1 MPKRIMEANNKSSK
15 IHLFKCPTN
24 MCRSSLPQSK
34 RRPRGVTIISI
45 LTILDG
51 VLIVFLGASF
61 LAFGGLLIGGIVLA
75 VGIGYLAVSYGL
87 LNGRGWAWTVTVIL
101 SIIGIVIQIISAL
114 STSDI
119 AFTTLSIGIN
129 AIILY
134 YLYRPNV
141 KAYFGKSPSTISTN
155 KTIAF
160 L

>member
-1 MPKRIMEANNKSSK
+1 
-15 IHLFKCPTN
+15 
-24 MCRSSLPQSK
+24 MCRSSLPQS
-34 RRPRGVTIISI
+34 TIISI

-51 VLIVFLGASF
+51 VLIVFLGAAF
-61 LAFGGLLIGGIVLA
+61 LANGGLLIGGIILA

-119 AFTTLSIGIN
+119 AFTTLGIGIN

-134 YLYRPNV
+134 YLYRPHV
-141 KAYFGKSPSTISTN
+141 KAYFGKFPSTI
-155 KTIAF
+155 
-160 L
+160 LW

>member
-1 MPKRIMEANNKSSK
+1 
-15 IHLFKCPTN
+15 

-101 SIIGIVIQIISAL
+101 SIMGIVIQIISAHVNL
-114 STSDI
+114 W
-119 AFTTLSIGIN
+119 L
-129 AIILY
+129 L
-134 YLYRPNV
+134 
-141 KAYFGKSPSTISTN
+141 
-155 KTIAF
+155 
-160 L
+160 